1 MSKDKIIA
9 KVDKLEIHQSD
20 VESLKNMLGKQGE
33 IFKGNEGIKA
43 LREELIHQE
52 ILYRDALKKD
62 LEKEETF
69 QKALEHTKRQMLQQ
83 YALKKLISGVSVSE
97 SEAEEYYKK
106 NKEKI
111 DGAFVSEDP
120 EAKPEF
126 NRIKGQI
133 IQQLTLMKQQEKYTE
148 YLKSIEK
155 EYDIKRY
162 ELKEDKHE

>member
-1 MSKDKIIA
+1 MSKDKILA

-20 VESLKNMLGKQGE
+20 VENLKCTLGQQGD
-33 IFKGNEGIKA
+33 IFKGIEGIKA

-62 LEKEETF
+62 LEKDEVF
-69 QKALEHTKRQMLQQ
+69 QKALDHTKRQMLQQ
-83 YALKKLISGVSVSE
+83 YALKKLISGVTVSE
-97 SEAEEYYKK
+97 AEAEEYYNN

-126 NRIKGQI
+126 SRIKGQI

-155 EYDIKRY
+155 EYGVKRY
-162 ELKEDKHE
+162 EIKEDNND